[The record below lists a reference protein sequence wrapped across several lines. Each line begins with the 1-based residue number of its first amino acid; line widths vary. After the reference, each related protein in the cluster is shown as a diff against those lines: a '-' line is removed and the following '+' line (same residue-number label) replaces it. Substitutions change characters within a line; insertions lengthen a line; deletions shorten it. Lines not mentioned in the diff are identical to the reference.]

1 MLGVPFIDRWLSNTF
16 KAKTFDD
23 AVDRLSYVTTA
34 TLLAFFSIMVSCKQY
49 VGSAIQCWM
58 PMEFKG
64 GWEQYAEDYCF
75 IQNTFFIPERSEIP
89 GDVEDRQKA
98 EIGYYQWVPIVLAIQ
113 AFMFYLPSWIW
124 SSLYKQCGL
133 DFPSVI
139 SEAEALRSSD
149 SETRKKGINKLVGFI
164 EDILETRS
172 KNDYGRFY
180 CYRFGKGLGS
190 MTSLL
195 YIGIKLMY
203 LANVLIQFIILNK
216 FLGNET
222 FLWGFHTFAD
232 LYAGREWQD
241 SGVFPRVT
249 LCDFSVRKLA
259 NVHRYTVQCVLMI
272 NMFNEKIYL
281 FIWFWFVFVLIA
293 TLFNT
298 LCTIYRL
305 SFDVS
310 RHNYVRSLLSGPMH
324 DFKDEASRVPIGKF
338 ANHGLKQD
346 GVLLMRFID
355 DHAGAM
361 VTKEICENLFHNYLQ
376 NDPYA
381 RPVHHGHSTKSTSPG
396 MIEEGHHEHLYTP
409 EKIGLM
415 VPDYPIKHA

>member
-1 MLGVPFIDRWLSNTF
+1 
-16 KAKTFDD
+16 
-23 AVDRLSYVTTA
+23 
-34 TLLAFFSIMVSCKQY
+34 
-49 VGSAIQCWM
+49 
-58 PMEFKG
+58 MEFKG

-139 SEAEALRSSD
+139 SEAEALRSQD
-149 SETRKKGINKLVGFI
+149 SETRTKGVNKLVDFI
-164 EDILETRS
+164 GDILDTRS
-172 KNDYGRFY
+172 KNEYGRFY

-190 MTSLL
+190 MTSML
-195 YIGIKLMY
+195 YICIKLMY
-203 LANVLIQFIILNK
+203 LANVFVQFIILNK

-281 FIWFWFVFVLIA
+281 FIWFWFVFVLI
-293 TLFNT
+293 TTFINT

-305 SFDVS
+305 SFDSS
-310 RHNYVRSLLSGPMH
+310 RHNYIRSLLSGPVNN
-324 DFKDEASRVPIGKF
+324 FKDEKAMIASF
-338 ANHGLKQD
+338 ANNGLKQD

-361 VTKEICENLFHNYLQ
+361 VTKEICEELFKK
-376 NDPYA
+376 
-381 RPVHHGHSTKSTSPG
+381 HGENVSSRFKQVKLNSN
-396 MIEEGHHEHLYTP
+396 I
-409 EKIGLM
+409 
-415 VPDYPIKHA
+415 

>member
-1 MLGVPFIDRWLSNTF
+1 MLGVPFIDRWLSSTF
-16 KAKTFDD
+16 KPKTFDD

-34 TLLAFFSIMVSCKQY
+34 TLLTFFSIMVSCKQY

-75 IQNTFFIPERSEIP
+75 IQNTFFIPEREEIP
-89 GDVEDRQKA
+89 GDVSERQKA

-113 AFMFYLPSWIW
+113 AFMFYLPSWLW

-139 SEAEALRSSD
+139 NEAEALRTND
-149 SETRKKGINKLVGFI
+149 SESRRKGIHKLVVFI
-164 EDILETRS
+164 EDILATRE

-180 CYRFGKGLGS
+180 CYRFGTHLGS
-190 MTSLL
+190 WTSVF
-195 YIGIKLMY
+195 Y
-203 LANVLIQFIILNK
+203 VLIKVLYCVNVVGQFIILNK
-216 FLGNET
+216 FIGHENFFWGITT
-222 FLWGFHTFAD
+222 FYD
-232 LYAGREWQD
+232 LVQGREWQD

-249 LCDFSVRKLA
+249 MCDFSVRKLA

-281 FIWFWFVFVLIA
+281 FIWFWFAFVLLA
-293 TLFNT
+293 TLINT
-298 LCTIYRL
+298 ICTIYRL
-305 SFDVS
+305 GISKA
-310 RHNYVRSLLSGPMH
+310 RIHYVRTLLSGPEH
-324 DFKDEASRVPIGKF
+324 NFKDESSKEPIKKF
-338 ANHGLKQD
+338 TNYALKSD

-361 VTKEICENLFHNYLQ
+361 ITKEICENLFTNYLEST
-376 NDPYA
+376 PYHH
-381 RPVHHGHSTKSTSPG
+381 PSHMHGHSTKSATPG
-396 MIEEGHHEHLYTP
+396 MEGPHESLYTP
-409 EKIGLM
+409 EKVGLM
-415 VPDYPIKHA
+415 APDYPIKNV